1 MDSIRKLRQSKGMTQ
16 RELGEVIGVKQQ
28 TICKYE
34 RANSNVSWDI
44 LQKISAVFE
53 VSLDELI
60 EEDLEKCLKSRNK
73 VLEKRIMEKIKKL
86 NSKNLKL
93 LLDFL
98 SKLSDIV

>member
-1 MDSIRKLRQSKGMTQ
+1 M
-16 RELGEVIGVKQQ
+16 
-28 TICKYE
+28 
-34 RANSNVSWDI
+34 SWDI

-98 SKLSDIV
+98 SKLTDIA

>member
-1 MDSIRKLRQSKGMTQ
+1 
-16 RELGEVIGVKQQ
+16 
-28 TICKYE
+28 
-34 RANSNVSWDI
+34 VSWDI

-98 SKLSDIV
+98 SKLTDIA